1 VFKKKPVQLKPKHPP
16 PAAYHSPLWAHLDE
30 IRAWRHE
37 RVSWRA
43 IAEKLKAT
51 YDIDLTLQAVRIFF
65 KKATK
70 RKEMPLGFPQPEK
83 SAVPSTSVVQPTQ
96 NAKKRAIYEPEPQ
109 QIKDPYAP

>member
-1 VFKKKPVQLKPKHPP
+1 MFKKKPVQPKPKHPP

-83 SAVPSTSVVQPTQ
+83 SVVPSTSVEQPTQ
-96 NAKKRAIYEPEPQ
+96 NAKKRPIYEPEPQ

>member
-1 VFKKKPVQLKPKHPP
+1 MFKKKPVQLKPKRRPP
-16 PAAYHSPLWAHLDE
+16 GAYHSPLWAHLDE

-43 IAEKLKAT
+43 IAEKLKAR
-51 YDIDLTLQAVRIFF
+51 YNIDLTLQAVRSFF
-65 KKATK
+65 KKASK

-83 SAVPSTSVVQPTQ
+83 SVVPSTSVEQPTE
-96 NAKKRAIYEPEPQ
+96 NAKKRPIYEPEPQ